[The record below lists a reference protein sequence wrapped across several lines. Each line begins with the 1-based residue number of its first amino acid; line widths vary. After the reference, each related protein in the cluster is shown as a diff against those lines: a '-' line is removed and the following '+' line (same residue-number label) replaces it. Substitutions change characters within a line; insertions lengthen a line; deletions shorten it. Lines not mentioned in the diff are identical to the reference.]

1 MSPPPDDND
10 LRAAFAQQR
19 RADHTDAPAWRGEW
33 LHAPASVSK
42 PAPARRWLPLGLGTA
57 CVALA
62 AVVWMPLP
70 QSQPKL
76 STALPPLFEP
86 VPGEL
91 FADLGP
97 SFTVQ
102 ESPSDFLLPDR
113 LHSNL
118 DLFNRP

>member
-1 MSPPPDDND
+1 MNPPSDDHD
-10 LRAAFAQQR
+10 LRAVFAQQR
-19 RADHTDAPAWRGEW
+19 HADHADAPVWRGEC
-33 LHAPASVSK
+33 LSAPAAVRR
-42 PAPARRWLPLGLGTA
+42 PAQCRRWLLPALGAA

-62 AVVWMPLP
+62 VWLWLP
-70 QSQPKL
+70 AFQAPPKL
-76 STALPPLFEP
+76 SEALPPLFEP

-97 SFTVQ
+97 SFTVL

-118 DLFNRP
+118 IHLP